1 VEPTV
6 WEVFWVGVLSDLST
20 ALGVLPFVFFRK
32 ASARWQGLAA
42 GYAGGM
48 MVGASIFSLVDEGLR
63 RGSTWET
70 VAGLL
75 LGALFVVGLNR
86 FVAARDW
93 QVSGLSAADSRR
105 AILFILAM
113 FIQSI
118 PEGLAIGVGFATGE
132 LRFGLLL
139 GLAIAIHNIPEG
151 IAVSL
156 SLRAKG
162 VSLWRCAAYAIFTSL
177 PQPVFGVP
185 AFLVVSLARYL
196 VPAGL
201 GFAGGAMIYLAIS
214 ELLVDAFELGSRQEM
229 AWSFTLG
236 LVTMLLVVALLGFGY

>member
-1 VEPTV
+1 METTIWQVLL
-6 WEVFWVGVLSDLST
+6 VGVLSDLST
-20 ALGVLPFVFFRK
+20 ALGAGPFVVFRN

-48 MVGASIFSLVDEGLR
+48 MVGASVFSLVDEGLR
-63 RGSTWET
+63 RGSVWET
-70 VAGLL
+70 VFGLL
-75 LGALFVVGLNR
+75 LGALFVAGLNR
-86 FVAARDW
+86 FVATRDW
-93 QVSGLSAADSRR
+93 RVSGLSAADSRR
-105 AILFILAM
+105 AVLFILAM

-139 GLAIAIHNIPEG
+139 GLAIAIHNVPEG
-151 IAVSL
+151 IAVTL
-156 SLRAKG
+156 PLQAKG
-162 VSLWRCAAYAIFTSL
+162 VPLWKCSAYAIFTSL
-177 PQPVFGVP
+177 PQPVFAVP

-196 VPAGL
+196 VPASL
-201 GFAGGAMIYLAIS
+201 GFAGGAMTYLAIS

>member
-1 VEPTV
+1 MEPTV

-156 SLRAKG
+156 PLRAKG